1 MEKGIVVDVRGITP
15 EKLKKVSAE
24 LDNVKVGELVEI
36 VADDERML
44 KLAPMMVKSIG
55 KAKFVKSWAAEDG
68 FYHTLVEG
76 SDESGPSPERI
87 L

>member
-1 MEKGIVVDVRGITP
+1 MMEKGIVVDVRGITP
-15 EKLKKVSAE
+15 DERLKKVSAE
-24 LDNVKVGELVEI
+24 LDNVNVGELVEI

-68 FYHTLVEG
+68 FYHTLVRRE
-76 SDESGPSPERI
+76 
-87 L
+87 